1 MKRIAVIPAR
11 SGSKRIPGKNTKIF
25 CGKPM
30 LAYSIEAA
38 LSSGM
43 FDMVMVSTDSEQTA
57 ELAKSFGAEVPF
69 LRSEATSNDYAIDR
83 DVQNEVLSELKKRG
97 LEFDQMVYI
106 YPCAPFV
113 TAKRLCEAVE
123 KLEKTGASMVFPVA
137 QYSDNPI
144 RAYYIDENGFIK
156 AKWPEYSKMR
166 SQDLPVLY
174 HDCGQFYA
182 FNLDMFYDEENYR
195 KSWVPLVIPEEEAQ
209 DIDTV
214 DDWKIAEQKYRALH
228 DCEKD

>member
-38 LSSGM
+38 LKSGV

-57 ELAKSFGAEVPF
+57 EIAKEYGAEVPF

-83 DVQNEVLSELKKRG
+83 DVQYEVLDELKKRG

-123 KLEKTGASMVFPVA
+123 KLTNTDASMVFPVA
-137 QYSDNPI
+137 TYNDNPI
-144 RAYYIDENGFIK
+144 RAYYIDDKGFIK

-174 HDCGQFYA
+174 HDCGMFYA
-182 FNLDMFYDEENYR
+182 FDLSKFYDEENYR
-195 KSWVPLVIPEEEAQ
+195 KAWVPLIISDEECQ
-209 DIDTV
+209 DIDTPT
-214 DDWKIAEQKYRALH
+214 DWAIAEEKYKKLH
-228 DCEKD
+228 NL